1 MSKPNFEMA
10 QNSATNFLL
19 SHNIKSLAFNPKD
32 LNLVSEGII
41 IDTIENYAKLTN
53 QPITCFIGRNI
64 DDCYVI
70 KAQDYSII
78 LYRENSTVSEEHRTL
93 SMPAI
98 TAIVI
103 SSINAIL
110 PPTFCGNLNLDNR
123 SCSFFH
129 RLFQFLSDCG
139 FGCLLDVSI

>member
-10 QNSATNFLL
+10 QNSATNFFL

-70 KAQDYSII
+70 KSQDYSII
-78 LYRENSTVSEEHRTL
+78 LYRENSTVSEEHRTFG
-93 SMPAI
+93 
-98 TAIVI
+98 IVHELGHI
-103 SSINAIL
+103 YCGHSSDGQIQEIEAN
-110 PPTFCGNLNLDNR
+110 
-123 SCSFFH
+123 
-129 RLFQFLSDCG
+129 FLLHK
-139 FGCLLDVSI
+139 F

>member
-64 DDCYVI
+64 DD
-70 KAQDYSII
+70 
-78 LYRENSTVSEEHRTL
+78 
-93 SMPAI
+93 
-98 TAIVI
+98 
-103 SSINAIL
+103 
-110 PPTFCGNLNLDNR
+110 
-123 SCSFFH
+123 
-129 RLFQFLSDCG
+129 
-139 FGCLLDVSI
+139 

>member
-53 QPITCFIGRNI
+53 QPTTCFIGRNI
-64 DDCYVI
+64 DDYNV
-70 KAQDYSII
+70 
-78 LYRENSTVSEEHRTL
+78 
-93 SMPAI
+93 P
-98 TAIVI
+98 
-103 SSINAIL
+103 
-110 PPTFCGNLNLDNR
+110 
-123 SCSFFH
+123 
-129 RLFQFLSDCG
+129 
-139 FGCLLDVSI
+139 